1 MLRMHGLEEHSA
13 AYLAAGGNGF
23 DGAALGRRIRLL
35 RESLER
41 TQTDFAGMLG
51 VDQSTVARWE
61 SGRTPKARHVAL
73 LASLAGLHPM
83 EFIYGRPSG
92 PGRATAPVV
101 GYVGAGQQVFTID
114 DHALGAGLDEVE
126 SLVSHASGGPAV
138 VAVRIRGDSMH
149 PMKDGWLLFY
159 TRDQD
164 GVPAECVGR
173 LCVLQVADDGPALV
187 KEIRRGYRPGTFTL
201 ASWNAP
207 PMEDVTLAWA
217 APVLAIRPA

>member
-1 MLRMHGLEEHSA
+1 MHELEEHSA
-13 AYLAAGGNGF
+13 VYLAAGGYAF
-23 DGAALGRRIRLL
+23 DATALGRRVRLL
-35 RESLER
+35 RESLDR

-61 SGRTPKARHVAL
+61 SGRTPKARHVAR
-73 LASLAGLHPM
+73 LASLAGLHPL

-126 SLVSHASGGPAV
+126 SLVSHASGGPPV

-173 LCVLQVADDGPALV
+173 LCVLQVADEGPALV
-187 KEIRRGYRPGTFTL
+187 KEIRRGYQPGTFTL
-201 ASWNAP
+201 VSWNAA
-207 PMEDVTLAWA
+207 PMEDVALAWA